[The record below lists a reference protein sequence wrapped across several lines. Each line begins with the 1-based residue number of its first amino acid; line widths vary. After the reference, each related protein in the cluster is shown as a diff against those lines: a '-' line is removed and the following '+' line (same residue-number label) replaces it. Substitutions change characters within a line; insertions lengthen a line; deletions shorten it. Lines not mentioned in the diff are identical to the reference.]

1 MRALVSLLLLSLA
14 AADHDPSPSG
24 DGDFPAPGTH
34 VWVGEHRLHLHCLGS
49 GSPTVVFESGLGGSS
64 LDWVMVHSE
73 VAAFTRACTY
83 DRAGYAWSDSGPMPR
98 DSDSLVAD
106 LDRLLGNGSVAG
118 PYVLVGHSLGGML
131 VQRYAHRNPDRVAG
145 LVLVDAAHEEQ
156 FQRMEEAVRRTAR
169 SPWRQ
174 TVAMESVHVPE
185 GLPEEVRLLARNFSI
200 RSRSLIA
207 LRSELRYLQRITRGA
222 MGMGRLPDVPLVVIS
237 HRVTEGEGTD
247 IEEMLAT
254 TWMELQRELAT
265 RSSRSKHVIATTGDH
280 YVQIRE
286 PDTVIA
292 AVREVVAEHRF
303 AE

>member
-1 MRALVSLLLLSLA
+1 MPVLVSLLLLSLA
-14 AADHDPSPSG
+14 AGDHDPTASG
-24 DGDFPAPGTH
+24 NGDHPAPGTH

-64 LDWVMVHSE
+64 LDWALVHSD
-73 VAAFTRACTY
+73 VAGFTRACTY

-98 DSDSLVAD
+98 DSDRLVAD
-106 LDRLLGNGSVAG
+106 LDRLLGNGSVSG

-131 VQRYAHRNPDRVAG
+131 VQRYAHQNPERVAG
-145 LVLVDAAHEEQ
+145 LVLVDAAHEDQ
-156 FQRMEEAVRRTAR
+156 FKRMEQVVRAAAR

-174 TVAMESVHVPE
+174 TMAMDSVQVPE
-185 GLPEEVRLLARNFSI
+185 GLPQEVRLLAQNFSI

-207 LRSELRYLQRITRGA
+207 LRSELRYLQRISRGT

-247 IEEMLAT
+247 LEDMLAT

-265 RSSRSKHVIATTGDH
+265 RSSRSKHVIAATGDH

-292 AVREVVAEHRF
+292 AVREVVEKHRF